1 MTDRIEPFEIH
12 VDYAVLRDLHARLL
26 NTRWP
31 AALDD
36 PDWAY
41 GIEQTYVRELVRY
54 WLEQYDWRQHE
65 KRLNAWPQYRTEI
78 DGHSIHFYHVRSA
91 LPGATP
97 LILTHGWPGS
107 VVEFVDLIGPLTD
120 PLAYGADAQDAF
132 HVVVPSLPGYGFS
145 QPNNAKGWEPKRTAR
160 AWAELMARLGY
171 TRYGAQGG
179 DWGYFVSQW
188 VARQDPAHCFAIHV
202 NLLFA
207 TPPSQQ
213 ALDALPALPALDR
226 DRWARFQHYTAGEGG
241 YASIQASKPET
252 LGLGLADSPVAQL
265 GWIAEKFRSW
275 TDCDG
280 VIENAVARDDL
291 LTNVMLYWITNTGAS
306 SARFYYEG
314 MRSGAMFP
322 QPTRLETP
330 VGHAAFPKE
339 IIAAPR
345 SWCEAAFNVVHWTD
359 MPRGGHFAALEQ
371 PELLLEDV
379 RAFFRRFRETR

>member
-1 MTDRIEPFEIH
+1 VSEPIEPFE
-12 VDYAVLRDLHARLL
+12 VRVEDAVLDDLRDRLH

-41 GIEQTYVRELVRY
+41 GIEQVYLRELVRY
-54 WLEQYDWRQHE
+54 WLEAYDWRKQE
-65 KRLNAWPQYRTEI
+65 ARLNSWPQYRTEI
-78 DGHSIHFYHVRSA
+78 DGQKIHFYHVPSPVA
-91 LPGATP
+91 DATP

-107 VVEFVDLIGPLTD
+107 VVEFINLIGPLTN
-120 PLAYGADAQDAF
+120 PAAHGGDARDAF
-132 HVVVPSLPGYGFS
+132 HVVIPSLPGYGFS
-145 QPNNAKGWEPKRTAR
+145 QPNNSKGWEPRRTAR

-171 TRYGAQGG
+171 DRYGAQGG
-179 DWGYFVSQW
+179 DWGYFVSTW
-188 VARQDPAHCFAIHV
+188 VAREDPKHCQAIHV

-207 TPPSQQ
+207 LPPSQES
-213 ALDALPALPALDR
+213 LDKLGELPALER
-226 DRWARFQHYTAGEGG
+226 DRWERFQRYTASEGG

-265 GWIAEKFRSW
+265 GWIAEKFRTW

-280 VIENAVARDDL
+280 VIENAVSRDDL
-291 LTNVMLYWITNTGAS
+291 LTNVMIYWISNTGAS

-322 QPTRLETP
+322 QPTRLDTP

-371 PELLLEDV
+371 PELLLEDI
-379 RAFFRRFRETR
+379 RTFYRCFRE